1 MKNLQPALHRK
12 LIKEGKMTAEESQ
25 RIVNDWIFQEN
36 TNKQMKV
43 IEDSLEERDAMGIEA
58 EERQTEDEYYAEQA
72 EDAKIEAYETSRG
85 VGQVN

>member
-25 RIVNDWIFQEN
+25 RIVNEWIFQEN

-43 IEDSLEERDAMGIEA
+43 IEDSLEERDAMGMEA
-58 EERQTEDEYYAEQA
+58 EERQTEDMMEGLSQMEH
-72 EDAKIEAYETSRG
+72 EDPSEDYK
-85 VGQVN
+85 NN